1 MVCLQTVLDNKHWS
15 SENTNAPPIATSH
28 TSVYRKGDVMESL
41 NRVRK
46 EKWLV
51 TTIHQ
56 CVRKRKPCNVST
68 HSHDANNS
76 FRNTTVNGWLV
87 NSKWAFRISLMF
99 FWLLRTTLENREFTT
114 SWLNQT
120 RGMEEALTIVQMYAV
135 FILWPVPAGNRSF

>member
-1 MVCLQTVLDNKHWS
+1 MECLQTVLDKKHRS
-15 SENTNAPPIATSH
+15 SENTNTPPNATSH
-28 TSVYRKGDVMESL
+28 TSLYRKRDVMESL
-41 NRVRK
+41 KKVRK

-51 TTIHQ
+51 TTINQ
-56 CVRKRKPCNVST
+56 CVLKRKPYNVST

-99 FWLLRTTLENREFTT
+99 FGLLRTTLENPYFTT

-120 RGMEEALTIVQMYAV
+120 GGMEEALTIVQMYAV